1 MHFCFCLV
9 LVRCL
14 VTVIVA
20 LHALLVLPGDP
31 LTLAS
36 TLLQPVFELVRN
48 ESLLELVVLDVV
60 VA

>member
-36 TLLQPVFELVRN
+36 TLLHPVFELVRN